1 MTLKFVLK
9 SRTRVLEMG
18 TLDKVMRNEALGFN
32 EWLL

>member
-18 TLDKVMRNEALGFN
+18 TLNKVMRNEALGFN
-32 EWLL
+32 K